1 MFIYCNLSIIQEMIP
16 RYCTGGSTRRGSS
29 RPGDTITQ
37 AENPFIKHNRSSVEI
52 NGNYHFI
59 SS

>member
-1 MFIYCNLSIIQEMIP
+1 MIP